1 MALKINAL
9 DDGST
14 ELLVYGPIQRDSSF
28 WNEDEV
34 ITPKQFTK
42 QLKALKGKPVTL
54 RINSPGGDM
63 HAGNAIFN
71 ILDRHDGEVT
81 CYVDGLAASAA
92 SVIACAGTLK
102 MAKNAMFMIHNAR
115 SFAEGNSNDFKQ
127 AADNL
132 EKANHTM
139 IVTYAAK
146 TGLPESELKEMM
158 DKETFLTASEA
169 LELGFA
175 DEVDGV
181 ETPISACLDGK
192 HLLFNGVQFSADAK
206 FMDNIKR
213 YYPTLTIEAKASNN
227 RPAAVNH
234 AATFLPEGATMP
246 PLTMEALQKDSPEVF
261 AKIFEAGKAEG
272 MTASAEQAT
281 KNERERIK
289 ALDEIS
295 EPGMEDLVMKAKYET
310 GEDVGKVAIEICKR
324 RNDPKFKAQQAQ
336 QKDATVLNGIDSF
349 NMDPTQGSSNPEAK
363 SEEEYLAGF
372 KEWGTK

>member
-14 ELLVYGPIQRDSSF
+14 ELLVYGPISRDPAY
-28 WNEDEV
+28 EDDD

-42 QLKALKGKPVTL
+42 QLKALKGKPITL

-71 ILDRHDGEVT
+71 MLERHEGEVT

-115 SFAEGNSNDFKQ
+115 TIAMGDSNDFKN
-127 AADNL
+127 AAESL
-132 EKANHTM
+132 EKANQTM
-139 IVTYAAK
+139 ITTYATK
-146 TGLPESELKEMM
+146 TGLTETKLKEMM
-158 DKETFLTASEA
+158 DKETYLTANEA

-175 DEVDGV
+175 DEVVGI
-181 ETPISACLDGK
+181 ETPISACIDNK
-192 HLLFNGVQFSADAK
+192 YLLFNGVKFSADAS
-206 FMDNIKR
+206 FMDNIKK
-213 YYPTLTIEAKASNN
+213 YYPNLIIEAKASTNP
-227 RPAAVNH
+227 PAADNSVAN
-234 AATFLPEGATMP
+234 FLPEGATMP
-246 PLTMEALQKDSPEVF
+246 PMTMEALQKDSPEVY
-261 AKIFEAGKAEG
+261 AKVFEAGKAEG
-272 MTASAEQAT
+272 IKASAEEAA

-289 ALDEIS
+289 SLDEIS

-310 GEDVGKVAIEICKR
+310 GEDAGKVAIEICKR

-336 QKDATVLNGIDSF
+336 QNDATDLNGIDSF
-349 NMDPTQGSSNPEAK
+349 NLDPTQGPSNPTAK
-363 SEEEYLAGF
+363 AYEEFFAGF
-372 KEWGTK
+372 KQFGAQ